1 MELSVKN
8 RDGDVVGS
16 IDLSDRVWSAPANDS
31 LLHQVVTSQLANR
44 RQGTHETKTRGQ
56 VTYSTRKLRAQKH
69 SGRARLGSAKSP
81 TLVGGGVIF
90 GPHKRSYRQ
99 RIPKKMRRQALRVAL
114 SDKVREERVT
124 ILDEFSLDAPKTKD
138 VVALV
143 DALGFRGRTLLVTE
157 SNDRNV
163 TLSVRGAERVEVTF
177 ADVLSAANAVGAA
190 NIVATKGAV
199 ERIESLWDDSANGS
213 EAER

>member
-199 ERIESLWDDSANGS
+199 ERIESLWDDSPNGS